1 MQKYKTFLNPASR
14 WDKKVILRQFLYRS
28 TKLNKNANLHA
39 ARGFKAEDFE
49 SVRNTWGTGGIK
61 TVTLESYVQLHV
73 ATGTLFFT
81 LKCGSLV
88 DEILNGSWAPGEYI
102 VGI

>member
-1 MQKYKTFLNPASR
+1 M
-14 WDKKVILRQFLYRS
+14 ILRQFLYRS